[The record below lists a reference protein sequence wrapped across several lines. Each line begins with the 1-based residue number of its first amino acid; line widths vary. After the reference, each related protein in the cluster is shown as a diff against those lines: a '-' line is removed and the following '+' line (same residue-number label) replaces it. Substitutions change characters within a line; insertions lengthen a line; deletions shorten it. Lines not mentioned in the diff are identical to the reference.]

1 MRRANQAGALR
12 IDWPHWRI
20 KEVGSKPEEQRLGA
34 TGTEMTEGS
43 AQPHPALRA
52 QPIRISVLM
61 PAICA
66 TDHLQ
71 RFARFA

>member
-20 KEVGSKPEEQRLGA
+20 KEIGSKPEEQRIGA
-34 TGTEMTEGS
+34 TGTEMAEGS

-52 QPIRISVLM
+52 QPNRISVLM
-61 PAICA
+61 PAVGA
-66 TDHLQ
+66 TDHSQ
-71 RFARFA
+71 RFAPFA